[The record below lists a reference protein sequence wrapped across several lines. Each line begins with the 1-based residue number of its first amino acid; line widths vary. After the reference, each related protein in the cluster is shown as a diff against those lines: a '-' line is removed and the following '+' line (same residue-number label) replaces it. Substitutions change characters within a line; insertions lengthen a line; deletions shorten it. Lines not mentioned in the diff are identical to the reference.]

1 MFKYASLT
9 KQGMALIAQATN
21 LKRFI
26 FTRMEYGDGVP
37 EGFSASKTSDE
48 IKAILCEMT
57 SLVSKKAD
65 IGMYN
70 INVKNNCATLV
81 GKIISSSLTE
91 DFFAKEL
98 GVYAKIDD
106 GSDVLVAYFVSDD
119 KPDPINQAAL
129 VGQEHKVVVDVAV
142 GNAANITIEYSDGVY
157 VTQWEFNAFEQQNAD
172 EHTALQQSITALEAS
187 VDEKIGSIDI
197 SSALSHIKQYDF
209 VVDSNETLLAWAN
222 CTDGSMKSVLV
233 KSGEYTLDGKMINLV
248 NAGTKFVFAEDGNK
262 ITVSNYMRG
271 IGATEDYGAVII
283 GLNVELKMDLKERH
297 AFYRGMICYNCT
309 GTSTSNY
316 AAYGFYNCT
325 CYNCTGT
332 GTSKNGYGYG
342 FYNCTCSNCTG
353 TSTSEINAAYG
364 FYNCTCSNCTGTS
377 TSENNFAYGFYNCTC
392 SNCTGTSKNGYGY
405 GFYNCTC
412 SNCTGNGTGKNGYGF
427 YNCTCSNC
435 TGNGTGNGTG
445 YGFYECTCSN
455 CTGTGTGTSKNG
467 YGFYNCKHCSS
478 CRAGN
483 TASSTATWGGSNTYI
498 DSDSCDY
505 VAA

>member
-26 FTRMEYGDGVP
+26 FTRMEYGNGVP

-172 EHTALQQSITALEAS
+172 EHTALQQSITDEATARENADTALQQSITALEAS

-248 NAGTKFVFAEDGNK
+248 NAGTKFVFAEPGNK
-262 ITVSNYMRG
+262 ITVSNYTRG
-271 IGATEDYGAVII
+271 IGATENYGAII
-283 GLNVELKMDLKERH
+283 VGLNVDVSCETQEDCFG
-297 AFYRGMICYNCT
+297 FYRGMFCYNCT
-309 GTSTSNY
+309 GSGRGGKQVFTS
-316 AAYGFYNCT
+316 GFFQCT
-325 CYNCTGT
+325 CCNCTGT
-332 GTSKNGYGYG
+332 GTCGVGGLGGYG
-342 FYNCTCSNCTG
+342 FNKCTCCNCTGIGNTTSIGNAHGFNECTCSNCTA
-353 TSTSEINAAYG
+353 TATADANAIG
-364 FYNCTCSNCTGTS
+364 FN
-377 TSENNFAYGFYNCTC
+377 
-392 SNCTGTSKNGYGY
+392 K
-405 GFYNCTC
+405 
-412 SNCTGNGTGKNGYGF
+412 
-427 YNCTCSNC
+427 
-435 TGNGTGNGTG
+435 
-445 YGFYECTCSN
+445 CTCSN
-455 CTGTGTGTSKNG
+455 CTGTGTGKGNSTGFSMCTCSNCTG
-467 YGFYNCKHCSS
+467 TGTGQSSYSFYNCSYCSS
-478 CRAGN
+478 CRVGS
-483 TASSTATWGGSNTYI
+483 TASTTKTWGGTNTHI